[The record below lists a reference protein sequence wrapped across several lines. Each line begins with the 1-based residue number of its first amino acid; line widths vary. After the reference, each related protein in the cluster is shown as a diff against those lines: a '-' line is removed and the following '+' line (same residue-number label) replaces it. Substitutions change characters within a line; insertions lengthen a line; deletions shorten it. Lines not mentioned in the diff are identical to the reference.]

1 MRGMLL
7 CAVRFVGRALASE
20 GNVCILH
27 VLVRFEFC
35 CTLSVLPCE
44 RIILTSG
51 KKTHR
56 LSTSSK

>member
-27 VLVRFEFC
+27 VLVRFEWHAFG
-35 CTLSVLPCE
+35 VLLHTI
-44 RIILTSG
+44 RSAL
-51 KKTHR
+51 
-56 LSTSSK
+56 